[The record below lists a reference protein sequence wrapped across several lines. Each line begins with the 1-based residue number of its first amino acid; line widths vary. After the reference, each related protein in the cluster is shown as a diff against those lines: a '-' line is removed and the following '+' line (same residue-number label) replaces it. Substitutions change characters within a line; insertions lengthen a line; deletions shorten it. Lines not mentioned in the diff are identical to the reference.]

1 MQRYDN
7 MNTFWITGGR
17 LVLPDRIIPDGSL
30 LVHAGR
36 IAEVNQPCPQGVSL
50 VDAQGGYILPGFID
64 IHLHGG
70 GGADFMDG
78 TADAIRTV
86 ARTHCLKGTT
96 SMVPTT
102 ITCSDVQLEKFI
114 RLFLEVKQEGTGST
128 ELLGLHLEG
137 PFFSDVSKGA
147 QPLRSLRLPH
157 KKMLERILTLANGE
171 ILRWDAAPEL
181 GGMEMFAQTM
191 KTHGVTASIA
201 HTNAVAEEAEQAFN
215 WGFSHLTHFYNAM
228 TTFNKINGRVHSGVI
243 EAAYLCEDATIEL
256 IGDGRHVPRQS
267 MWLAYNIKGADRI
280 ALITDAMRAAGTD
293 VKESI
298 LGPLDSGVE
307 VLVKDGVAQLK
318 DLSSYAGS
326 IATLDRVLRVVHC
339 EYGIPLKETSRML
352 SLTPAHLCGVEDRKG
367 SLEPGKDADIVLMTP
382 DFEVSRVYVK
392 GIQIR
397 E

>member
-1 MQRYDN
+1 
-7 MNTFWITGGR
+7 
-17 LVLPDRIIPDGSL
+17 
-30 LVHAGR
+30 
-36 IAEVNQPCPQGVSL
+36 
-50 VDAQGGYILPGFID
+50 
-64 IHLHGG
+64 
-70 GGADFMDG
+70 
-78 TADAIRTV
+78 
-86 ARTHCLKGTT
+86 
-96 SMVPTT
+96 
-102 ITCSDVQLEKFI
+102 
-114 RLFLEVKQEGTGST
+114 
-128 ELLGLHLEG
+128 
-137 PFFSDVSKGA
+137 
-147 QPLRSLRLPH
+147 
-157 KKMLERILTLANGE
+157 
-171 ILRWDAAPEL
+171 
-181 GGMEMFAQTM
+181 
-191 KTHGVTASIA
+191 
-201 HTNAVAEEAEQAFN
+201 
-215 WGFSHLTHFYNAM
+215 
-228 TTFNKINGRVHSGVI
+228 
-243 EAAYLCEDATIEL
+243 
-256 IGDGRHVPRQS
+256 